1 MNRSTDESVDAVR
14 EAAQASSQR
23 KRSVYGP
30 VATAHQVV
38 LDGLRGLV
46 VTGELPPGSA
56 IRQDEI
62 AERFGVSRVPV
73 REALKI
79 LEGEGHV
86 TYVAHHGFRV
96 TRLSIAEL
104 IEIYDMREWIETGLV
119 RASVPRLGRAHLEV
133 VEDAMK
139 LMEQAADAGDL
150 ATVNRENRRF
160 HFQFFEP
167 SGLRRAMRTVSQLWD
182 ATDPYRALYFDR
194 HINAGSV
201 NTDHQDI
208 VDAAF
213 AHDVERTIRLFNLHR
228 SDSVARLR
236 GLLED
241 ED

>member
-1 MNRSTDESVDAVR
+1 MVNRSTDGSVDAVGEPSR
-14 EAAQASSQR
+14 R
-23 KRSVYGP
+23 KRNVYSP
-30 VATAHQVV
+30 PATAHQVV

-139 LMEQAADAGDL
+139 LMERAADAGDL

-167 SGLRRAMRTVSQLWD
+167 SGLRRAMRMVSQLWD

-194 HINAGSV
+194 HISAGSV
-201 NTDHQDI
+201 NSDHQKI

-213 AHDVERTIRLFNLHR
+213 AHDVERTVRLLNLHR

-236 GLLED
+236 ALLKD